1 MDQNILNEI
10 NQMKFMFG
18 YKPGLVISEQVELPK
33 SETNPVNAMPDA
45 RKIEELE
52 ATISVATRSL
62 DAIKNQKDDQSKKE
76 QISDLQ
82 TRLDDTVN
90 KIITPEFNKMS
101 KEQQKVLMGVK
112 TQIDTELNKLKG
124 IEVSAPTQARTPD
137 AKVSAW
143 VTVAASLLALCTNAI
158 EKFKKPQQ

>member
-33 SETNPVNAMPDA
+33 SDTNPVNTMPDA

-62 DAIKNQKDDQSKKE
+62 DAIKTQKDEQSKKE

-90 KIITPEFNKMS
+90 KILSLEFKEMS
-101 KEQQKVLMGVK
+101 REQKDVLMGIK
-112 TQIDTELNKLKG
+112 TETDEKLNKLKG